1 MNGTGTCEADE
12 PLVELLCSCGKAVT
26 VKGEILG
33 GVAFA
38 IAGRMGG
45 Y

>member
-1 MNGTGTCEADE
+1 VNGAGTCETDE
-12 PLVELLCSCGKAVT
+12 SLVELLCSCGKAVT